1 MHTLHAFLAGV
12 QLNSGGGLDDRVDR
26 WEWAVWFV
34 FITRNGLYVV
44 SGVCDVECD
53 AMLRL
58 GCDSAAVSSMQV
70 T

>member
-1 MHTLHAFLAGV
+1 MV
-12 QLNSGGGLDDRVDR
+12 RVDR

-34 FITRNGLYVV
+34 LITGNGLYVV

-53 AMLRL
+53 AMLQL
-58 GCDSAAVSSMQV
+58 GYDSAAVSSMQV